1 MADGAAPVLDVR
13 GLKTVFHT
21 TQGKINAVSAVSFI
35 LKRGEVLGVVGES
48 GSVKFG
54 RAKGYYHGIGFVL
67 FEPWLSARFSNMGQI
82 AV

>member
-1 MADGAAPVLDVR
+1 MSDGAAPVLDVR

-21 TQGKINAVSAVSFI
+21 RQGKINAVSAVSFI

-54 RAKGYYHGIGFVL
+54 RAKGYYHGISSVL
-67 FEPWLSARFSNMGQI
+67 FGPWLSARFSNMGQI